1 MAHRVDRRV
10 VSAPPATRVSDDGLA
25 PRTDRHRTSRG
36 RAVGTNLVSAF
47 VMQPERVEPATNEA
61 ASPPRKRFE
70 ELLRARTERPVR
82 TSPAPPRKPRTSAA
96 IRPPRPSQHHAPGP
110 ASLRDAARREMD
122 ASARQRIQDGTV
134 ATSQA
139 TGRLET
145 RGTELLR
152 AALNVQVARGTT
164 RRAELEATGHG
175 PPVERP
181 ADGGSIVDPA
191 GTAAATAGVAPT
203 ATREDRVERAME
215 LVERIE
221 RFVRSGRPSL
231 ALTLRGQ
238 LRGRLEIERVA
249 PGAITLRFSSRRA
262 RSEHVL
268 EEIRQ
273 ALEARGLSVR
283 SLETSRATASA
294 ADACSPCP

>member
-1 MAHRVDRRV
+1 
-10 VSAPPATRVSDDGLA
+10 
-25 PRTDRHRTSRG
+25 
-36 RAVGTNLVSAF
+36 
-47 VMQPERVEPATNEA
+47 MQPERVEPATNEA
-61 ASPPRKRFE
+61 ASAPRKRFE

-82 TSPAPPRKPRTSAA
+82 TFPATPRKPRTSAT
-96 IRPPRPSQHHAPGP
+96 IRPPHPSPHHARGP
-110 ASLRDAARREMD
+110 AALRDAARREMD

-139 TGRLET
+139 TGRLES
-145 RGTELLR
+145 RDAEVLR
-152 AALNVQVARGTT
+152 AALNVEAARGT
-164 RRAELEATGHG
+164 RRRVDPGATGSHD

-181 ADGGSIVDPA
+181 ADVASIVDPA
-191 GTAAATAGVAPT
+191 GTVAASTGVVAASTP
-203 ATREDRVERAME
+203 EDRVERAME

-249 PGAITLRFSSRRA
+249 PGAITLRLSSRRA
-262 RSEHVL
+262 PSEQAL
-268 EEIRQ
+268 EEIRH
-273 ALEARGLSVR
+273 ALEARGLTVR
-283 SLETSRATASA
+283 SLETSRATATASA